1 MKNNLI
7 LTVLF
12 LFFCTP
18 VLSQNQTIKK
28 LHVESKNNGTVILL
42 DSNKKLNL
50 NNVTA
55 WYSSEWFYITI
66 YDAKSDSLAISN
78 YKNDSLKSVEI
89 SNTEESTQ
97 IALQLN
103 QNIESFEID
112 MPKRKSIQFL
122 LRNNQII
129 SKNKISKDSAVN
141 TTLSIKNDD
150 IDELEISDSQKT
162 KLKFNN
168 KLLVLIGFLIAGS
181 DIASNTTFLLGSLLA
196 IVSSLI

>member
-28 LHVESKNNGTVILL
+28 LHVESKNNGTVIMLE
-42 DSNKKLNL
+42 SNKKLNL
-50 NNVTA
+50 ENITA
-55 WYSSEWFYITI
+55 WYSSDWFYITI
-66 YDAKSDSLAISN
+66 YDAEADSLTMSN

-89 SNTEESTQ
+89 SNAEESTQ
-97 IALQLN
+97 IALQVN
-103 QNIESFEID
+103 ENIESFEID
-112 MPKRKSIQFL
+112 IPQRKSVQFL

-129 SKNKISKDSAVN
+129 SKDKISKDLSAN
-141 TTLSIKNDD
+141 ALSINDND
-150 IDELEISDSQKT
+150 IDETELSDGQET
-162 KLKFNN
+162 KVAFNS
-168 KLLVLIGFLIAGS
+168 KLIVLIGFLISGS
-181 DIASNTTFLLGSLLA
+181 DITNNTTFLLGSLLA

>member
-28 LHVESKNNGTVILL
+28 LHVESKNNGTVIMLE
-42 DSNKKLNL
+42 SNKKLNL
-50 NNVTA
+50 ENITA
-55 WYSSEWFYITI
+55 WYSSDWFYITI
-66 YDAKSDSLAISN
+66 YDAESDSLTMSN

-89 SNTEESTQ
+89 SNAEESTQ
-97 IALQLN
+97 IALQVN
-103 QNIESFEID
+103 ENIESFEID
-112 MPKRKSIQFL
+112 IPQRKSVQFL

-129 SKNKISKDSAVN
+129 SKDKISKDLSVN
-141 TTLSIKNDD
+141 TSINDND
-150 IDELEISDSQKT
+150 IDETELSDGQET
-162 KLKFNN
+162 KVAFNS
-168 KLLVLIGFLIAGS
+168 KLIVLIGFLISGS
-181 DIASNTTFLLGSLLA
+181 DITNNTTFLLGSLLA